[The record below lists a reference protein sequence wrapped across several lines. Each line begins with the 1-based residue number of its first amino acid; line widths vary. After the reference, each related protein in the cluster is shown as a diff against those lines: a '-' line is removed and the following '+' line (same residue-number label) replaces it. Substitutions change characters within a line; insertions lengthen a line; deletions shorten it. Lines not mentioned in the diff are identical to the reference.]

1 MANVRHW
8 DPFSPAKRRGR
19 KGVKPAQE
27 PEPASAE
34 PEKPADSGVDLERLK
49 HAELVELAKQRGL
62 PYYGTKA
69 DLIKRLRGEA

>member
-19 KGVKPAQE
+19 KE

>member
-8 DPFSPAKRRGR
+8 DPFSPVKRRGR

>member
-19 KGVKPAQE
+19 KKPAQE